1 MLCERV
7 MRFPWGH
14 FPPVIIHV
22 EEKLAKAHGSY
33 RAAKRGDVN
42 EAYRLAAELTS
53 PACLETLDAMYGKL
67 LPTLVSAHAIER
79 DGLNAIPE
87 TLADY
92 LAARLGWPVNTN
104 ILQTNVVGHTG
115 ADGFTRLARQAR
127 FGGDVEA
134 GRIYFLVDDFVGQGG
149 TLANL
154 RGYLMSKG
162 GIVLGA
168 TVLTGKSY
176 SATMALQQPI
186 IDELRVK
193 HGHKLEHWW
202 KERFGFGFECLTN
215 SEGIYLRNT
224 ETAERI
230 RDRIAAAGEG

>member
-1 MLCERV
+1 MPCDKV
-7 MRFPWGH
+7 MRFPWEA
-14 FPPVIIHV
+14 FPPVLIHV
-22 EEKLAKAHGSY
+22 DERTAKGHGSY
-33 RAAKRGDVN
+33 RAAKQGDVN
-42 EAYRLAAELTS
+42 EAYRLAADLTN
-53 PACLETLDAMYGKL
+53 PACLETLDAMYGKVC
-67 LPTLVSAHAIER
+67 PTLVSAHAIER

-92 LAARLGWPVNTN
+92 LAARLSWPVNTN

-162 GIVLGA
+162 GVVLGA

-176 SATMALQQPI
+176 SANLAIDQPI
-186 IDELRVK
+186 IDDLHK
-193 HGHKLEHWW
+193 NHGYDLEDWW
-202 KERFGFGFECLTN
+202 KERFGFGYECLTN

-224 ETAERI
+224 KTAERI
-230 RDRIAAAGEG
+230 RDRIAAASEG